1 MLQNCRP
8 RRNIRSFRLTAMFS
22 TGPQG
27 HNSQPARAKQNGTWS
42 TLQLSSGI
50 SANIL
55 DFGMP
60 QKHVLKDKM
69 TIAARAV
76 AGEPGYHR
84 IRRPKSRARGSHR
97 ADSES

>member
-1 MLQNCRP
+1 
-8 RRNIRSFRLTAMFS
+8 MFS

-69 TIAARAV
+69 TIAARSV
-76 AGEPGYHR
+76 EGEPGP
-84 IRRPKSRARGSHR
+84 IRSADPNIAPAADIAPIPRA
-97 ADSES
+97 ESKTL